1 MAPRKTSASRRAAK
15 TADANTDADNT
26 ASATP
31 TADDESASTTR
42 SARAKKTA
50 AAATPGEIAAPR
62 GDGVVRATA
71 LEYSKLQK
79 AGKKGDNKTPAP
91 RPQSFA
97 AVIPYRDPK
106 TGEIIEPPH
115 ASVVPIDRV
124 SKKIA
129 GFRIEKVVATR
140 MGYYMHKRI
149 REGEVFFM
157 GLVGDGYLPSWVKVA
172 DAEDE
177 DPKVARSRQVSQAS
191 SAEELLADIED
202 DAGTEPPMA
211 LGGLQRRAHS
221 SSGDVL

>member
-1 MAPRKTSASRRAAK
+1 MATRKKAASRRANAPAN
-15 TADANTDADNT
+15 ADATSDADNT
-26 ASATP
+26 ASTEDATQRP
-31 TADDESASTTR
+31 
-42 SARAKKTA
+42 AKKKA
-50 AAATPGEIAAPR
+50 AATTPGEIAAPR
-62 GDGVVRATA
+62 AEPFTRATA
-71 LEYSKLQK
+71 LEYAKLQK
-79 AGKKGDNKTPAP
+79 AGKKGDNRTPAP

-97 AVIPYRDPK
+97 AVIPYRDPQ

-124 SKKIA
+124 SRKLP
-129 GFRIEKVVATR
+129 GFRIEKVAATR

-191 SAEELLADIED
+191 SAEELLEDIED

>member
-1 MAPRKTSASRRAAK
+1 MATRKTAASRRAAK
-15 TADANTDADNT
+15 TARADATSDADN
-26 ASATP
+26 A
-31 TADDESASTTR
+31 ASTTATTQEDAAAAPR
-42 SARAKKTA
+42 TARAKKA
-50 AAATPGEIAAPR
+50 AATATPGELAEPKS
-62 GDGVVRATA
+62 DGIPRATA
-71 LEYSKLQK
+71 LEYAKLQK

-91 RPQSFA
+91 RPASFA
-97 AVIPYRDPK
+97 AVIPYRDPE

-115 ASVVPIDRV
+115 AAVVPIDRN
-124 SKKIA
+124 SKKIK

-140 MGYYMHKRI
+140 MGYYMHKRL

-172 DAEDE
+172 DEEDE

-211 LGGLQRRAHS
+211 LGGL
-221 SSGDVL
+221 